1 MVMMGENGVFGDDA
15 GRWYEGEFGCF
26 VVGFDG

>member
-1 MVMMGENGVFGDDA
+1 MADFGVVMMGENGVFGDDA
-15 GRWYEGEFGCF
+15 GRCF